1 MCEEALADARAVGAR
16 AEEGR
21 ALAALGLALFLDGE
35 ADEGIVCLTRAR
47 DIALE
52 IGAEE
57 DAARTALNLAW
68 KLDDQ
73 GAAAKVSLEGLAR
86 AREVGLD
93 RAFGTLLRSSA
104 IGRLVFAGRL
114 ADAYA
119 LAAEPIPAATDL
131 WSEVGLLA
139 RLAWVAELAGDED
152 EARAAL
158 ARARELAEPL
168 PPDHHLW
175 GELGEVAALIEL
187 DCGDDAAAALDYVR
201 DTLER
206 LGTMQA
212 TSQAALCAVGVR
224 AAAELAARARALRM
238 DDEAEAA
245 VREGRDL
252 ADRGRL
258 PDAGQ
263 SREEQAMLALLAAE
277 EADLEG
283 DSAKPWREALAALER
298 VGRVP
303 DVAYASVRLAEAL
316 AAAHTPA
323 AEVRAAITE
332 AIEQA
337 RTVGIPHLEARIAV
351 LARARRV
358 VPRAAADEQP
368 LTRLGLTPREL
379 EVLSRVVEG
388 KTNRAIA
395 ADLVITEKTAGHHVS
410 SILAKLGVRSR
421 GEAAA
426 VAHRLS
432 IDRGSGATP

>member
-1 MCEEALADARAVGAR
+1 M
-16 AEEGR
+16 
-21 ALAALGLALFLDGE
+21 
-35 ADEGIVCLTRAR
+35 
-47 DIALE
+47 
-52 IGAEE
+52 
-57 DAARTALNLAW
+57 
-68 KLDDQ
+68 
-73 GAAAKVSLEGLAR
+73 
-86 AREVGLD
+86 
-93 RAFGTLLRSSA
+93 
-104 IGRLVFAGRL
+104 FAGRL

-252 ADRGRL
+252 ADRGRYL
-258 PDAGQ
+258 MPDSLGR
-263 SREEQAMLALLAAE
+263 SRRCLRCSPRRKRH
-277 EADLEG
+277 LEG

-298 VGRVP
+298 VGRCP
-303 DVAYASVRLAEAL
+303 GMSPTRASGWPRGSRQREA
-316 AAAHTPA
+316 PA
-323 AEVRAAITE
+323 AEVRAAITDAVE
-332 AIEQA
+332 RSEDGRDAPA
-337 RTVGIPHLEARIAV
+337 RSARIAA

-358 VPRAAADEQP
+358 VPQP
-368 LTRLGLTPREL
+368 VGTR
-379 EVLSRVVEG
+379 
-388 KTNRAIA
+388 
-395 ADLVITEKTAGHHVS
+395 
-410 SILAKLGVRSR
+410 
-421 GEAAA
+421 
-426 VAHRLS
+426 
-432 IDRGSGATP
+432 